1 MIAFSS
7 PSRDQVAAQAIIQTA
22 FNFVTSKPLFCALA
36 RFHAPDCR
44 ALDPDHS
51 DDNITKVIKVII

>member
-7 PSRDQVAAQAIIQTA
+7 PSRDQVAAQA

-51 DDNITKVIKVII
+51 DDSITKVIKVII